1 MKNLDMVRCLTLFLC
16 QLDSPVN
23 LKLCTLHGHI
33 INVIFSMGAAV
44 FFHRKHISEFINE
57 YFEDKNL
64 LASSVYNHLNN
75 PLFLAGSRA
84 FGIIDNICTGPLW
97 RIIENTSQILD
108 LNDVWLDFKE
118 KVEKYSS
125 HASELL
131 EGKMYITILS
141 ILMLFLRVW
150 FL

>member
-1 MKNLDMVRCLTLFLC
+1 M
-16 QLDSPVN
+16 
-23 LKLCTLHGHI
+23 
-33 INVIFSMGAAV
+33 
-44 FFHRKHISEFINE
+44 
-57 YFEDKNL
+57 
-64 LASSVYNHLNN
+64 NN
-75 PLFLAGSRA
+75 PVFLAGCRA
-84 FGIIDNICTGPLW
+84 FGIIDKIFTVTLC
-97 RIIENTSQILD
+97 RIIENTSHILD